1 MQSLANQFSVR
12 DQSSRMS
19 YGLKGLALIGLRN
32 LMCFSH
38 RAPTNKSIS
47 LVLLK
52 GLLLTVFLWMS
63 AIMTAP
69 DAAAQVSCPNSSV
82 RSDQVGWFAFSNV
95 ERGTASCTSTVA
107 IPSNGLRAFSSWTD
121 CRVGEFVVTG
131 ENSGGI
137 LPSPLTCTNCTGQSS
152 NFVTLAPGTSAQ
164 VSGSVNYSDG
174 ARIRYELSL
183 IHI

>member
-1 MQSLANQFSVR
+1 
-12 DQSSRMS
+12 MS

-52 GLLLTVFLWMS
+52 GLILTVFLWMS

-82 RSDQVGWFAFSNV
+82 RSDQVGWFAYSNA
-95 ERGTASCTSTVA
+95 ERGTASCTSTAA
-107 IPSNGLRAFSSWTD
+107 IPSNGLRAFSSWTA
-121 CRVGEFVVTG
+121 V
-131 ENSGGI
+131 
-137 LPSPLTCTNCTGQSS
+137 
-152 NFVTLAPGTSAQ
+152 APGDLLLPVKTPEGYSHRRLPALTAQ
-164 VSGSVNYSDG
+164 GR
-174 ARIRYELSL
+174 AL
-183 IHI
+183 IS